1 MITLGEVVNV
11 LSPMKCPKCKNLDT
25 KVIDS
30 RIAED
35 GKSIRRRRECEKC
48 GARFTTFE
56 RMEFINFLVT
66 KSSGEQE
73 MYDRSKVQQSIGKA
87 IYKRNVDMATV
98 EHIINELESE
108 WAANKKGISSK
119 RIGKDILRRLK
130 DVDQVAYVRFASIYH
145 NFEDMENFVD
155 FIKSEFE

>member
-1 MITLGEVVNV
+1 
-11 LSPMKCPKCKNLDT
+11 MKCPKCKNLDT

-48 GARFTTFE
+48 WARFTTFE

-87 IYKRNVDMATV
+87 IYKRNVDMVAV
-98 EHIINELESE
+98 ERIINELESE

-130 DVDQVAYVRFASIYH
+130 DIDQVAYVRFASIYH
-145 NFEDMENFVD
+145 NFEDVGSFAD